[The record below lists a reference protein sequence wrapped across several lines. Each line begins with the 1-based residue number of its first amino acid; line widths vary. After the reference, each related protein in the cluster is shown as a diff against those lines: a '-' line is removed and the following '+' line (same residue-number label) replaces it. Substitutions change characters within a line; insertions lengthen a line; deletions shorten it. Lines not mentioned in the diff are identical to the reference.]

1 MLSRLTVLAAASLCG
16 LSGTAF
22 AASADPNQATALPA
36 PLVSLSSET
45 AFATSDDAD
54 ASATEPAPVE
64 PAEQESDWQVSSIT
78 YLWFS
83 GVHGDVEIPG
93 GENEVEVDQS
103 FIDLLSD
110 LEFGFMGALDVRH
123 KRFVAIGDILFTRLG
138 TKAEPRN
145 NLDFL
150 TAKVT
155 TKMFI
160 GTLVGGYRIVDQGP
174 LFIDILAGG
183 RLGAVDVKLELDG
196 PLQTRERDADRSN
209 VSPLVGARIHI
220 PLGPRWGL
228 GLYSDVALTKS
239 AVVRW
244 HAVGTVQY
252 EISRRWRAAL
262 GWRHMDIHHDS
273 QRADIDLNMTGP
285 FLGFIYG
292 F

>member
-16 LSGTAF
+16 LSGTAL
-22 AASADPNQATALPA
+22 AAAPGPDQAATVPA
-36 PLVSLSSET
+36 PLVSISSEMASDNVT
-45 AFATSDDAD
+45 MNATD
-54 ASATEPAPVE
+54 PAPVE
-64 PAEQESDWQVSSIT
+64 PAEQESDWQVSSVT

-83 GVHGDVEIPG
+83 GVHGDVEIPR

-138 TKAEPRN
+138 TKAEPKS
-145 NLDFL
+145 NLEFL

-174 LFIDILAGG
+174 LFVDILAGG

-196 PLQTRERDADRSN
+196 PLQTRERDASRSN
-209 VSPLVGARIHI
+209 VSPLIGARVHI
-220 PLGPRWGL
+220 PLASRWGI
-228 GLYSDVALTKS
+228 GLYSDFALTKS

-244 HAVGTVQY
+244 QAVGTVQY
-252 EISRRWRAAL
+252 EISKRWRAAL